1 MIDQKGYSYLG
12 LAKRGGKLITGAC
25 LLTAI
30 QQKTVYLVLTS
41 SDVGATQAKK
51 YQQKCFY
58 YKIPY
63 FSCLDF
69 NLTQQAL
76 GTNNVKMI
84 GISDQHLAQR
94 LLKLLNNS

>member
-1 MIDQKGYSYLG
+1 MINKKGYSYLG
-12 LAKRGGKLITGAC
+12 LAKRGGKVITGAC

-30 QQKTVYLVLTS
+30 KQKNVYLVLMS
-41 SDVGATQAKK
+41 SDIGTTQSKK
-51 YQQKCFY
+51 YKQKCFY

-76 GTNNVKMI
+76 GTNNVKII
-84 GISDQHLAQR
+84 GISDQHLSKR
-94 LLKLLNNS
+94 LLTLLNNS

>member
-1 MIDQKGYSYLG
+1 MLDQKGYSYLG

-41 SDVGATQAKK
+41 GDIGATQAKK

-58 YKIPY
+58 YKISY

-84 GISDQHLAQR
+84 GISNQHLAQ
-94 LLKLLNNS
+94 LLLTLLNNS

>member
-1 MIDQKGYSYLG
+1 MLNKKGYSYLG
-12 LAKRGGKLITGAC
+12 LAKRGRKVITGDC

-30 QQKTVYLVLTS
+30 QQKIVYLVLMS
-41 SDVGATQAKK
+41 SDIGATQAKK
-51 YQQKCFY
+51 YKQKCFY

-69 NLTQQAL
+69 NLTQKAL
-76 GTNNVKMI
+76 GTNNVKII

-94 LLKLLNNS
+94 LLTLLNNS